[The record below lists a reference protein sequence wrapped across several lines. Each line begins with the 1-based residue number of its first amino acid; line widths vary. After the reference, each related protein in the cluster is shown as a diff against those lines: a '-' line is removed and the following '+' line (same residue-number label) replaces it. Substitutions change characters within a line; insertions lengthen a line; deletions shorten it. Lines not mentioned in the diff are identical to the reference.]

1 MGIRSVLRQ
10 ARAQGWRDDTVEYAI
25 FPDPDSFELPPP
37 APGQEAAGEEAVR
50 RGLEA
55 LRVACLDV
63 AATLAGDARWHL
75 DPFQLWPALPLARQ
89 AGEQAVRGDEGE
101 GADEEEGGEEG
112 AEDRLPMRWRDTGD
126 GVPWGLADDD
136 EEGEGDEGEG
146 AEGEGGADG
155 RRGERGREGAPPHL
169 YGRTRYGACVDDEW
183 LVAWLLLAISARL
196 PFLSIRLR
204 DADGDFVLIEAADA
218 LPRWLSPSCSRN
230 RLLLRQG
237 RLHLVHPRLRRPPY
251 RHASLHA
258 ALAAVRSAHEPTEAS
273 EKIHRAVMRR
283 LEGLPGTALAAVHT
297 ARCRLPIRAAQVLHL
312 DPSLVPLAA
321 HAFLQSDHGSSTSPA
336 PSFSR
341 HSSSLPLFLPHSS
354 CPCALASSRPG
365 APPCTTSPT
374 PPPTA
379 PSRAPPCT
387 ALVDV
392 MVSFPRACFAQ
403 LSLRPF
409 SPPRAFPLPF
419 PSDPLYPSALLGSKL
434 ALGLELL
441 RAAGSGEACVCEC
454 DEVVAPAWLGGEGG
468 EGGSVPPALWAWGDL
483 LGALTEGGLFQ
494 ARPPPTAHSSSAAA
508 GPAAAACVGAGGTEE
523 QRGSGTVG
531 GERRTAIEKEMS
543 KRFKAVQ
550 QFAQL
555 SATAASPAARIFSLL
570 AGAPAPRPRDF
581 PRGWL
586 RGDDSERW
594 MRDAVDAMERS
605 MAARQ
610 RHMQGEDARR
620 GGRGKKGGGGGD
632 GMGEKGREGK
642 SGKGGKQG
650 KEGAEGE
657 EEAGEL
663 VERLKQFLERAS
675 GFEGV
680 EAGRDGDGSESGES
694 EEGERGASEEEER
707 RDGREEVERLREF
720 ELFMEDLEGVMAQYS
735 HDEVKGFRGFRGDGS
750 SEDEEDEGSESAFF
764 SEPGSDS
771 EWEDASHTGSLEG
784 EGEESGEEEERG
796 VGLPHEAVAGSGG
809 AADAVGGGRAA
820 QRAGRGAA
828 AGGLRRGFL
837 GAGGAPGGMQVVEER
852 REEGEMRRR
861 DKGKGKVVEEAVK
874 EGRAGGASSGGVA
887 GGDDFYALYSAAMA
901 AQLAKTNVPK
911 TSLALPPTHEQRS
924 KLSSAASSSR
934 AGRAAPGR
942 AGEREA
948 EAEAEAERVVG
959 HLRMAQQLQ
968 GGLPGPAD
976 VLLDAV
982 GAGKRG
988 RGGRGKRGGRKG
1000 RR

>member
-55 LRVACLDV
+55 LRVA
-63 AATLAGDARWHL
+63 
-75 DPFQLWPALPLARQ
+75 
-89 AGEQAVRGDEGE
+89 
-101 GADEEEGGEEG
+101 
-112 AEDRLPMRWRDTGD
+112 
-126 GVPWGLADDD
+126 
-136 EEGEGDEGEG
+136 
-146 AEGEGGADG
+146 
-155 RRGERGREGAPPHL
+155 GERGREGAPPHL

-196 PFLSIRLR
+196 PFLSIRS
-204 DADGDFVLIEAADA
+204 AASRTSAPAPPA
-218 LPRWLSPSCSRN
+218 LP
-230 RLLLRQG
+230 
-237 RLHLVHPRLRRPPY
+237 PRLAAR
-251 RHASLHA
+251 

-392 MVSFPRACFAQ
+392 MRHSRLPRGAHLLPAGGRAC
-403 LSLRPF
+403 S
-409 SPPRAFPLPF
+409 SPQGLP
-419 PSDPLYPSALLGSKL
+419 
-434 ALGLELL
+434 
-441 RAAGSGEACVCEC
+441 
-454 DEVVAPAWLGGEGG
+454 
-468 EGGSVPPALWAWGDL
+468 
-483 LGALTEGGLFQ
+483 
-494 ARPPPTAHSSSAAA
+494 AR
-508 GPAAAACVGAGGTEE
+508 
-523 QRGSGTVG
+523 
-531 GERRTAIEKEMS
+531 
-543 KRFKAVQ
+543 
-550 QFAQL
+550 L
-555 SATAASPAARIFSLL
+555 AAR
-570 AGAPAPRPRDF
+570 RRQ
-581 PRGWL
+581 R
-586 RGDDSERW
+586 
-594 MRDAVDAMERS
+594 AVDARRRGRHGAQHGR
-605 MAARQ
+605 AAAP
-610 RHMQGEDARR
+610 HAGGRR
-620 GGRGKKGGGGGD
+620 AQGGRGKKGGGVGD